1 MAGEVAS
8 AVFAMTGD
16 AITDNASADFGDP
29 LHPYYPLGVAIPSY
43 VANTLS
49 TQEILAIFSSVCG
62 CILLPT
68 WHFTRRFRP
77 DLPANQ
83 IFTVLWFVLCGF
95 IHLGLEGKLG
105 PRYRGRPCGRRRPP
119 RPPSLADRLAGYYAL
134 HHHDIAGR
142 PAILAQLWKEYSLS
156 DSRYLTSDAFMVC
169 METVT
174 AVCWGPLSFVCAWF
188 IVADHPLRYPLQSI
202 ISLGQ
207 LYGDILYYSIFAFDF
222 YTSKVEYSRPEQR
235 YFWGYFMLMN
245 AFWIVIPVS
254 LIIQSTLETGR
265 AFAKVQAAT
274 QKKTGK

>member
-95 IHLGLEGKLG
+95 IHLGLE
-105 PRYRGRPCGRRRPP
+105 
-119 RPPSLADRLAGYYAL
+119 GYYAL